1 MDSPTP
7 NFPDYYELGTVIRT
21 HGIKGDVVI
30 YLDTDEPGRYKKTK
44 SVWLDL
50 KGNLQEFQ
58 VTKASITEK
67 LGIFHLAGL
76 DDINV
81 SENYIKVKVYMPLS
95 GLPKLKGKQFYF
107 HEIIGFTV
115 QDETEGL
122 IGPLID
128 VYELTQHPVGEA
140 LWNEQKILFPLVAE
154 FITGI
159 DREEKI
165 LHMKLPEGMLD
176 VYR

>member
-7 NFPDYYELGTVIRT
+7 TFPDYYELGTIIRT

-30 YLDTDEPGRYKKTK
+30 YLDTDEPGRYKKIK
-44 SVWLDL
+44 SLWLDI
-50 KGNLQEFQ
+50 KGTLQEFQ

-67 LGIFHLAGL
+67 LGIFHLTGL
-76 DDINV
+76 DDIL
-81 SENYIKVKVYMPLS
+81 PLS
-95 GLPKLKGKQFYF
+95 TLPKLKGKQFYF

-115 QDETEGL
+115 QDENEGL

-140 LWNEQKILFPLVAE
+140 LWNEQKILFPLVSE
-154 FITGI
+154 FISSI

-165 LHMKLPEGMLD
+165 LHMRLPEGMLD